1 MTKHVSKEDID
12 IGIEAD
18 VCIVTDIDNG
28 MNIDIDTLTCV
39 YTYIYIYHSRLVDTC
54 VPTVHYCL
62 DLLGM

>member
-12 IGIEAD
+12 IGMEAD
-18 VCIVTDIDNG
+18 VCIVTDIENG

-39 YTYIYIYHSRLVDTC
+39 YIYIHRYDSYLVDTC
-54 VPTVHYCL
+54 VQTVHYCL